1 LGIWKKL
8 HTTVKHKQSDIA
20 ARKWAVR
27 SFWDEKPCGWGEVAH
42 ADEAPSGRFEALR
55 ALRYRREAYIPSFAQ
70 FDKAQGL
77 SVLEVGV
84 GAGIDFCEF
93 AKAGA
98 KAVGVDW
105 SQESLALARRYVQ
118 QYDGRSVLL
127 CADSETLPFPD
138 GVFDVVYSFGV
149 IHHTPDTESAARE
162 LMRVFKPGGVLKVMV
177 YHRRSL
183 NVLLY
188 WLRFALFVGRPL
200 RSFSE
205 ILAAHME
212 SPGTKAF
219 TVREV
224 CAMFKGLEKL
234 NVETVVTPYDLRIGR
249 RLFLPSFVRK
259 FVPKRI
265 GFNLLLQGC
274 KPLTDKGQ

>member
-1 LGIWKKL
+1 
-8 HTTVKHKQSDIA
+8 
-20 ARKWAVR
+20 
-27 SFWDEKPCGWGEVAH
+27 
-42 ADEAPSGRFEALR
+42 
-55 ALRYRREAYIPSFAQ
+55 
-70 FDKAQGL
+70 
-77 SVLEVGV
+77 
-84 GAGIDFCEF
+84 
-93 AKAGA
+93 
-98 KAVGVDW
+98 VDW

-118 QYDGRSVLL
+118 QYDGRSDLL

-149 IHHTPDTESAARE
+149 IHHTPDTKCAARE
-162 LMRVFKPGGVLKVMV
+162 LVRVLKPGGVLKVMV

-183 NVLLY
+183 NVFLY
-188 WLRFALFVGRPL
+188 WLRFALFTGRPL

-224 CAMFKGLEKL
+224 RAMFKDLDQL
-234 NVETVVTPYDLRIGR
+234 RVEPVVTPYDLRVGR
-249 RLFLPSFVRK
+249 RLFLPSFVRRL
-259 FVPKRI
+259 VPKQL

-274 KPLTDKGQ
+274 KPLTDSKKDFSHP